1 MNTTILIIVISLAFS
16 ALFSGVEIAFVS
28 SNKLRFELDKQ
39 QKNLTSLIL
48 SFFYKNPNQFISTML
63 VGNNIALV
71 VYGIQ
76 MAILLEPLLRRL
88 IPSDTVIV
96 IVQTIVSTILILV
109 TAEFLPKTLFRINPN
124 FSLKFFSI
132 PVLIMYLILYPF
144 SIFTSLFSKLFLRM
158 MGVRLINHT
167 ADRTINK
174 VDLDYFIQSTID
186 QSEQTEVDTEVKMF
200 QNVLDFSNIKL
211 RDCMVPR
218 TELISVEY
226 DTPLNELMREFVETG
241 ISKILVYKEDIDNIV
256 GYIHSSEMFS
266 KPKNWEQHI
275 MPVPIVPETMAA
287 NKLMKLMMNEKK
299 SMAVVVDEFG
309 GVSGVVTLEDLVE
322 EILGEINDEH
332 DTKNFVAKKVGTD
345 EYILSGRIEIDFLNE
360 KFALHI
366 PEGDD
371 YLTIAGFIL
380 HHYQKFPK
388 INESVN
394 INKFTFNVI
403 KATNTR
409 IELVRL
415 KVNRK

>member
-1 MNTTILIIVISLAFS
+1 MNITIVLIVISLLFS
-16 ALFSGVEIAFVS
+16 ALFSGIEIAFVS
-28 SNKLRFELDKQ
+28 SNKLRFELEKQ
-39 QKNLTSLIL
+39 QKSLTSHLL
-48 SFFYKNPNQFISTML
+48 SFFYRNPNQFISTML
-63 VGNNIALV
+63 VGSNIALV

-76 MAILLEPLLRRL
+76 MAILLEPPLRSL
-88 IPSDTVIV
+88 MLSDVVIILVQIV
-96 IVQTIVSTILILV
+96 ISTGIILV

-124 FSLKFFSI
+124 FSLKFFSFPI
-132 PVLIMYLILYPF
+132 LVMYVILYPF
-144 SIFTSLFSKLFLRM
+144 SILTSLASKMFLRL
-158 MGVRLINHT
+158 MGVRLVNHT

-186 QSEQTEVDTEVKMF
+186 QSEQKELDTEVKMF
-200 QNVLDFSNIKL
+200 QNVLDFSNVKL

-226 DTPLNELMREFVETG
+226 NTSLSELMHEFVETG
-241 ISKILVYKEDIDNIV
+241 MSKILVYKDNIDNIV

-266 KPKNWEQHI
+266 KPKSWIQHI

-322 EILGEINDEH
+322 EILGDINDEH
-332 DTKNFVAKKVGTD
+332 DTKNFVAKKVGTN
-345 EYILSGRIEIDFLNE
+345 EYVLSGRIEIDFLNE
-360 KFALHI
+360 KFGLDI

-371 YLTIAGFIL
+371 YLTIAGYIL
-380 HHYQKFPK
+380 HHYQKIPK
-388 INESVN
+388 INESVE
-394 INKFTFNVI
+394 INKFTFKVI
-403 KATNTR
+403 KATNTK

-415 KVNRK
+415 KVTGK

>member
-1 MNTTILIIVISLAFS
+1 MNTTIIVILISLALS
-16 ALFSGVEIAFVS
+16 AMFSGTEIAFVS

-39 QKNLTSLIL
+39 QKNFTSHIL

-76 MAILLEPLLRRL
+76 MAILLDPFLRSL
-88 IPSDTVIV
+88 ISSDIIIV
-96 IVQTIVSTILILV
+96 IVQTIVSTIIILV
-109 TAEFLPKTLFRINPN
+109 TAEFLPKTLFRIDPN

-132 PVLIMYLILYPF
+132 PVLISYLILYPF
-144 SIFTSLFSKLFLRM
+144 SILTSLTSKFFLRL

-174 VDLDYFIQSTID
+174 VDLDYFIQSSLD
-186 QSEQTEVDTEVKMF
+186 LLEQTEVDTEVKMF
-200 QNVLDFSNIKL
+200 QNVLDFSNVKL

-226 DTPLNELMREFVETG
+226 NTPLNELMQEFVETG
-241 ISKILVYKEDIDNIV
+241 ISKILVYKDHIDNVV
-256 GYIHSSEMFS
+256 GYIHSSEMFA
-266 KPKNWEQHI
+266 KPENWKEHM

-287 NKLMKLMMNEKK
+287 NKLMKLMMTQKK

-322 EILGEINDEH
+322 EIFGEINDEH
-332 DTKNFVAKKVGTD
+332 DIKNFVAKKVD
-345 EYILSGRIEIDFLNE
+345 NDDYILSGRIEIDFLNE
-360 KFALHI
+360 KFALGI
-366 PEGDD
+366 PEKDD

-380 HHYQKFPK
+380 HHYQSFPK
-388 INESVN
+388 INESVEIDN
-394 INKFTFNVI
+394 FTFKVI
-403 KATNTR
+403 KATNTK